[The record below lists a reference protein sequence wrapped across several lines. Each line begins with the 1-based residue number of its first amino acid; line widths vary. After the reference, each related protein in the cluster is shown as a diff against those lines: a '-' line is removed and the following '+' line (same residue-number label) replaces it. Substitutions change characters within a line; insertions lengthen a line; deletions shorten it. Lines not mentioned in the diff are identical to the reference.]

1 METLAYLARQ
11 PILNRNGKIFAYE
24 LLFRDS
30 PLSESAVIH
39 NGVQATAQVLEN
51 VLNNI
56 GLSKLIGNHK
66 AFVNCSREMLC
77 DNLFCLLNPD
87 RFVLEILETV
97 TPDEAIIRV
106 VEQYHKKGFQLA
118 LDDFV
123 YTPETIE
130 QWAPVFPY
138 ISYVKMDLV
147 ENTPKNRALAAA
159 YFKAKGI
166 SILAEKVETEFDFQE
181 CLKEGYDFFQGFF
194 FAKPE
199 LVTTRKMDS
208 TTAAILDLLKKLK
221 SESSL
226 DEISRA
232 FENYPELIHK
242 LLSYLNSSNSFKK
255 PLMTIQEALN
265 QIGVDH
271 LNHWLLLLLYA
282 RPEMGESPQSSPLFQ
297 NATHRA
303 RFLEN
308 LGKAI
313 DPKSDFSAKAFI
325 VGLMSR
331 MDALFKMPFQN
342 ILPSLSVD
350 KDIQE
355 ALLYKNGRL
364 GLLLRLADA
373 VELDLQREILACSK
387 ELALSPDLLTQCIH
401 DAYIW
406 IMDD

>member
-11 PILNRNGKIFAYE
+11 PILNRDGKIFAYE

-30 PLSESAVIH
+30 PISESAVIH

-66 AFVNCSREMLC
+66 AFVNCSREMLL

-97 TPDEAIIRV
+97 KPDEAVIRA

-118 LDDFV
+118 LDDFI
-123 YTPETIE
+123 YTTETIDE
-130 QWAPVFPY
+130 WAPIFPY

-147 ENTPKNRALAAA
+147 DNTPKNRALAAS
-159 YFKAKGI
+159 YFKSRGI
-166 SILAEKVETEFDFQE
+166 YVLAEKVETENDFNE

-199 LVTTRKMDS
+199 LVTSRKMDS
-208 TTAAILDLLKKLK
+208 TTSAILDLLQKLR
-221 SESSL
+221 SEQNL
-226 DEISRA
+226 DDISCA
-232 FENYPELIHK
+232 FEKYPELIHK
-242 LLSYLNSSNSFKK
+242 LLSYINARDSFKK
-255 PLMTIQEALN
+255 PLVSIREALI
-265 QIGVDH
+265 QIGIKH
-271 LNHWLLLLLYA
+271 LNHWLLLLLYS
-282 RPEMGESPQSSPLFQ
+282 RPEMGDSPQSSPLFQ
-297 NATHRA
+297 NASHRA

-313 DPKSDFSAKAFI
+313 DPEGDLAAKAFI

-355 ALLYKNGRL
+355 ALLLKKGRL

-373 VELDLQREILACSK
+373 VELDLHREIRICSE
-387 ELALSPDLLTQCIH
+387 ELGLSSEVLTQCIH

>member
-1 METLAYLARQ
+1 M
-11 PILNRNGKIFAYE
+11 
-24 LLFRDS
+24 
-30 PLSESAVIH
+30 
-39 NGVQATAQVLEN
+39 
-51 VLNNI
+51 
-56 GLSKLIGNHK
+56 
-66 AFVNCSREMLC
+66 
-77 DNLFCLLNPD
+77 
-87 RFVLEILETV
+87 
-97 TPDEAIIRV
+97 
-106 VEQYHKKGFQLA
+106 
-118 LDDFV
+118 
-123 YTPETIE
+123 
-130 QWAPVFPY
+130 
-138 ISYVKMDLV
+138 
-147 ENTPKNRALAAA
+147 
-159 YFKAKGI
+159 
-166 SILAEKVETEFDFQE
+166 
-181 CLKEGYDFFQGFF
+181 
-194 FAKPE
+194 
-199 LVTTRKMDS
+199 
-208 TTAAILDLLKKLK
+208 
-221 SESSL
+221 
-226 DEISRA
+226 
-232 FENYPELIHK
+232 
-242 LLSYLNSSNSFKK
+242 
-255 PLMTIQEALN
+255 
-265 QIGVDH
+265 
-271 LNHWLLLLLYA
+271 LLYA

-387 ELALSPDLLTQCIH
+387 ELALSPDLLTLCIH